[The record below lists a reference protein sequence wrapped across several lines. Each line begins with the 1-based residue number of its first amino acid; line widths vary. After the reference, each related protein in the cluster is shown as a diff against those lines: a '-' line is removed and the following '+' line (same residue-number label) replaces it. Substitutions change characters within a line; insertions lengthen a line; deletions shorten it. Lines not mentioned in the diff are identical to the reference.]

1 MVVTVGPGADKT
13 ALARRLAS
21 NGRLRAVCLVQKL
34 SEGVVTVPD
43 MIIDCDSCQMRNVAC
58 DDCVVTVLLASPPAR
73 ELAEDEAGALA
84 ALADGGLV
92 PPLRM
97 RYSAYGA

>member
-1 MVVTVGPGADKT
+1 
-13 ALARRLAS
+13 
-21 NGRLRAVCLVQKL
+21 
-34 SEGVVTVPD
+34 

-58 DDCVVTVLLASPPAR
+58 DDCVVTVLLAAPPVV
-73 ELAEDEAGALA
+73 ELAADEAGALA

-97 RYSAYGA
+97 RYGAYGA